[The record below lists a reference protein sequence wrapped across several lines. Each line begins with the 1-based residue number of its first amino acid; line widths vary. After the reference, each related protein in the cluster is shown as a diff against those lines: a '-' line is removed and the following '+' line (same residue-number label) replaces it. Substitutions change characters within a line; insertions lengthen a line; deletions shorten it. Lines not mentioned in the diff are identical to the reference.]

1 MIASLIYWVVVV
13 GLIVWGVWMASLSA
27 YWASQK
33 QNGNI
38 FFIAIMNTLGALA
51 GLLVWWVFNNQ
62 DWQYYWLSS
71 TVKTTNLLGIVLIC
85 YVVLIVIEFIQGR
98 GIKPETAK

>member
-13 GLIVWGVWMASLSA
+13 GLIVWGVWMAILSA

-38 FFIAIMNTLGALA
+38 FFIAIMDTVGCLGRHSSS
-51 GLLVWWVFNNQ
+51 GG
-62 DWQYYWLSS
+62 SS
-71 TVKTTNLLGIVLIC
+71 TIKTGSTTGYPAPLR
-85 YVVLIVIEFIQGR
+85 Q
-98 GIKPETAK
+98 PTS

>member
-13 GLIVWGVWMASLSA
+13 GLIVWGVWMAILSA

-38 FFIAIMNTLGALA
+38 FFIAIRCLGRPLSMVGLQQSRLA
-51 GLLVWWVFNNQ
+51 VLLV
-62 DWQYYWLSS
+62 
-71 TVKTTNLLGIVLIC
+71 
-85 YVVLIVIEFIQGR
+85 IQHR
-98 GIKPETAK
+98 

>member
-1 MIASLIYWVVVV
+1 
-13 GLIVWGVWMASLSA
+13 MAILSA

-33 QNGNI
+33 QNANI

-51 GLLVWWVFNNQ
+51 CLLVWWVFNNQ

-85 YVVLIVIEFIQGR
+85 YVVLDCHRIHPRPGHQ
-98 GIKPETAK
+98 A

>member
-13 GLIVWGVWMASLSA
+13 GLIVWGVWMAILSA

-38 FFIAIMNTLGALA
+38 FFIAIMNTLGAWAVSLV
-51 GLLVWWVFNNQ
+51 GL
-62 DWQYYWLSS
+62 
-71 TVKTTNLLGIVLIC
+71 
-85 YVVLIVIEFIQGR
+85 
-98 GIKPETAK
+98 